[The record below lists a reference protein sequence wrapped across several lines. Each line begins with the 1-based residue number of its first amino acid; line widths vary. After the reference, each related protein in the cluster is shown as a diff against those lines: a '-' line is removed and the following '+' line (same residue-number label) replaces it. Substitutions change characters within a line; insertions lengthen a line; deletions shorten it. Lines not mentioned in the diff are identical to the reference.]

1 MIAAGKSLK
10 LTYPPVASMHAAK
23 GSRRIKLDFTFP
35 GNVRSQLT
43 DVHVDTRS
51 VVPTRE
57 CAQAGAR
64 RLAVDGVR
72 RGEERRGASVGRR
85 CGGQDKWR
93 Q

>member
-51 VVPTRE
+51 VVPTRVR
-57 CAQAGAR
+57 AGGSAPVGR
-64 RLAVDGVR
+64 GRSEER
-72 RGEERRGASVGRR
+72 RGEERRVSGEEVWGTR
-85 CGGQDKWR
+85 
-93 Q
+93 